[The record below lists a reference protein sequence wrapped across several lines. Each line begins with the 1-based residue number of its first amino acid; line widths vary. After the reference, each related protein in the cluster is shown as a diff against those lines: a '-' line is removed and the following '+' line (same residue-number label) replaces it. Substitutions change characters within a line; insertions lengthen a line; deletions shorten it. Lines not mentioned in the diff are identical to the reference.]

1 MHKGEESIRSVM
13 FYYYLLTLKSMNYF
27 YFISLSCSSISFAHM
42 RLANCLG
49 NVVDLWKN

>member
-1 MHKGEESIRSVM
+1 MHKGAESIRSVIT
-13 FYYYLLTLKSMNYF
+13 FYLLTLKSMNY
-27 YFISLSCSSISFAHM
+27 YFISLSLLSISFAHM